1 MRLSPLQSDLICQ
14 QVHRHLGDD
23 AAIWLFGSRVDD
35 QQKGGDVDLYVET
48 NPHPLLSEIK
58 CKVSL
63 QESLQMSVDLVV
75 RPPLDNSTIAQI
87 AKSQGI
93 RL

>member
-1 MRLSPLQSDLICQ
+1 MRISPLQSELICQ
-14 QVHRHLGDD
+14 QVHRHLGED

-63 QESLQMSVDLVV
+63 QDSLQMSVDLVV
-75 RPPLDNSTIAQI
+75 RPPLDSSTIAQI

>member
-1 MRLSPLQSDLICQ
+1 MRISPFQSDLICQ

-48 NPHPLLSEIK
+48 NRHPLLSEIK

-63 QESLQMSVDLVV
+63 QDSLQIAVDLVV

>member
-1 MRLSPLQSDLICQ
+1 MRISPIQSDLICQ
-14 QVHRHLGDD
+14 QMHWHLGED
-23 AAIWLFGSRVDD
+23 AAIRLFGSRVDD

-63 QESLQMSVDLVV
+63 QESLQMPVDLVV
-75 RPPLDNSTIAQI
+75 RPSLDKSTIAQI

>member
-1 MRLSPLQSDLICQ
+1 MRISALQSDLICQ

-23 AAIWLFGSRVDD
+23 ATIWLFGSRADD

-48 NPHPLLSEIK
+48 TPHPLLSEIK

-63 QESLQMSVDLVV
+63 QDSLQIAVDLVV

>member
-1 MRLSPLQSDLICQ
+1 MRISPLQSDLICQ
-14 QVHRHLGDD
+14 QVHQHLGED

-35 QQKGGDVDLYVET
+35 QKKGGDVDLYVET
-48 NPHPLLSEIK
+48 TPHPLLSEIK
-58 CKVSL
+58 CKISL
-63 QESLQMSVDLVV
+63 QDTLQIAVDLVV